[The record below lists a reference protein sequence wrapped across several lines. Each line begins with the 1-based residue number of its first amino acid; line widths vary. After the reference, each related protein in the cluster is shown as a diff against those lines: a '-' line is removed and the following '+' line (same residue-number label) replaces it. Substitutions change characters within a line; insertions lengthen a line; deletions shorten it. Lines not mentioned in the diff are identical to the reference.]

1 MITASK
7 EHLPVTMA
15 QYQKLTRQTDQ
26 NKKKGYAGLML
37 PFLGIYGEVGSLL
50 SELKKKQRDADSY
63 VGYAD
68 SVMEELGDV
77 LWYFSNIADRAGLT
91 VSIISQRMSREID
104 DWDEVGNN
112 RFGCFSDIQTDRQHS
127 GPLSGEKVERSA
139 INLAAKVGSLL
150 NDASVGRLKDNRDVL
165 SAHLVEIL
173 RAIIQ
178 VADDADVSLQHAV
191 ERNITKITGRWP
203 VKRKYLPL
211 FDEKYE
217 ADEQLPRRIEMLIEE
232 KVLNGKAFVIQKCNG
247 IKVGDRLTDNKA
259 EQDDYRFHDAF
270 HLAYAAILGWSPVI
284 RALFKLKR
292 KSNPKTDENEDG
304 ARAILIEEG
313 VATWIFNHGGKLNNF
328 ASIRGLDYHLLKAIK
343 ELVSGYEVQDCPL
356 WMWEEAILE
365 GFRVFRFLQK
375 HRKGLVI
382 ADLKTRKIS
391 VEAPKFRK
399 RKSARTSRKQR
410 RSSPHERVKPTR
422 SR

>member
-1 MITASK
+1 MTTATTESC
-7 EHLPVTMA
+7 PVTMT
-15 QYQKLTRQTDQ
+15 QYQEFTRQTDQ
-26 NKKKGYAGLML
+26 NKKTGYAGFML

-77 LWYFSNIADRAGLT
+77 LWYFTNIADRAGLT
-91 VSIISQRMSREID
+91 VDIIAQRMSREIE
-104 DWDEVGNN
+104 DWDEVGDYH
-112 RFGCFSDIQTDRQHS
+112 FGCFGDIQSYREHT
-127 GPLSGEKVERSA
+127 GPLSGEKVEQGA

-150 NDASVGRLKDNRDVL
+150 NDASLGRLEGNRDVL

-178 VADDADVSLQHAV
+178 VADDADVSLQDAA
-191 ERNITKITGRWP
+191 ERNVAKATSRWP
-203 VKRKYLPL
+203 IKREYTPL
-211 FDEKYE
+211 FDEKYDV
-217 ADEQLPRRIEMLIEE
+217 DEQLPRRIVMSIEE
-232 KVLNGKAFVIQKCNG
+232 KVFDGKAFVIQKCNG

-270 HLAYAAILGWSPVI
+270 HLAYAAILGWSPVV

-292 KSNPKTDENEDG
+292 KSDPKIDENEDG

-313 VATWIFNHGGKLNNF
+313 VATWIFNHGAKLNNF

-343 ELVSGYEVQDCPL
+343 ELVSGYEVQNCPL

-365 GFRVFRFLQK
+365 GFTVFRFLQK

-382 ADLKTRKIS
+382 ADLKTRRIT
-391 VEAPKFRK
+391 VEALV
-399 RKSARTSRKQR
+399 
-410 RSSPHERVKPTR
+410 H
-422 SR
+422 

>member
-1 MITASK
+1 MTTTTTESR
-7 EHLPVTMA
+7 PVTMS
-15 QYQKLTRQTDQ
+15 QYQKFTRQTDQ

-63 VGYAD
+63 FGYAE

-77 LWYFSNIADRAGLT
+77 LWYFTNIADRAGLT
-91 VSIISQRMSREID
+91 VNIIAQRMSREID
-104 DWDEVGNN
+104 DWDEVGHNH
-112 RFGCFSDIQTDRQHS
+112 FGSFADIQSYREHS
-127 GPLSGEKVERSA
+127 GPLSGEKVEQSA

-150 NDASVGRLKDNRDVL
+150 NDASAGRLKGNRDVL

-178 VADDADVSLQHAV
+178 VADDADVSLQDAA
-191 ERNITKITGRWP
+191 ERNLTKITSRWP
-203 VKRKYLPL
+203 AKRKYTPL
-211 FDEKYE
+211 FDEKYNV
-217 ADEQLPRRIEMLIEE
+217 DEQLPRRIEMLIEE
-232 KVLNGKAFVIQKCNG
+232 KVFDDRAFVIQKCNG

-292 KSNPKTDENEDG
+292 KSDPKVDENEDG

-313 VATWIFNHGGKLNNF
+313 VATWIFNHGAKLNNF

-343 ELVSGYEVQDCPL
+343 ELVSGYEVQKCPL

-382 ADLKTRKIS
+382 ADLKTRTITVESPKI
-391 VEAPKFRK
+391 RK
-399 RKSARTSRKQR
+399 RKSARTSRKQL

-422 SR
+422 